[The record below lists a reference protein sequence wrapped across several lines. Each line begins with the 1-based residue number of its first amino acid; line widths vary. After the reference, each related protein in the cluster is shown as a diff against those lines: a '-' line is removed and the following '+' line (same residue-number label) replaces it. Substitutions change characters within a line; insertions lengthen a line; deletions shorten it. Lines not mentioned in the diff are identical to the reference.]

1 VNKEQRM
8 SGASTNDESSQL
20 VSNGTEVETF
30 SFPDLTVH
38 VSVMMPEAV
47 PNTPELAAAHRRVRQ
62 SIVATVMQH
71 LTNARTSSRLPD
83 SISTPATSTTS
94 ALSPPL
100 PLPLPLPSNGNHS
113 NSGANVPSNGVAGRP
128 WQGMPLMPLVV
139 SLLNA
144 LNGNNNNNNSNQ
156 DQQHQQQQQQ
166 QQQQHEYPFGDLS
179 SVLNALFLRARP
191 RPQPATEA
199 AISALPRGPL
209 SSDLLASAIE
219 CAICKDEFVA
229 DDIGVTLPCN
239 QLHVFHEPCLLPWLR
254 EHHHTCP
261 LCRHK
266 LPFDH
271 DLDSTASSRVQ
282 PAVAAETPRPLQQQ
296 LPQQQ
301 QPALRRSCRSRR
313 AATTAHVVDS
323 ERDVGDDSAQRSLL
337 THGHGE
343 LQLDDN
349 DAVSAATTATTEEEP
364 KRSATGEHVDDVKRS
379 KRRRR
384 S

>member
-1 VNKEQRM
+1 M
-8 SGASTNDESSQL
+8 SGASGNDESSQL
-20 VSNGTEVETF
+20 VANGTEVETF

-71 LTNARTSSRLPD
+71 LTNARTSSRLAD
-83 SISTPATSTTS
+83 SASAPASNNSSTSV
-94 ALSPPL
+94 PPPPPSLL
-100 PLPLPLPSNGNHS
+100 PLPLPNNNNNNSNN
-113 NSGANVPSNGVAGRP
+113 NNNNNNANNNGGRP

-144 LNGNNNNNNSNQ
+144 LNNNNNNNNQ
-156 DQQHQQQQQQ
+156 EQQNQQQ

-209 SSDLLASAIE
+209 SSDLLATAIE

-229 DDIGVTLPCN
+229 EDIGVTLPCN
-239 QLHVFHEPCLLPWLR
+239 HLHVFHEPCLLPWLR

-271 DLDSTASSRVQ
+271 DIDASASSRVQ
-282 PAVAAETPRPLQQQ
+282 PSQSATAAAQASQPHQQE
-296 LPQQQ
+296 Q

-313 AATTAHVVDS
+313 AATTARVVDS
-323 ERDVGDDSAQRSLL
+323 ERDLADDAAQRSLP
-337 THGHGE
+337 THG
-343 LQLDDN
+343 Q
-349 DAVSAATTATTEEEP
+349 DAVSAAATTADEEP
-364 KRSATGEHVDDVKRS
+364 KRSAAGEHADDVKRS